1 MLLASVCLVASIMG
15 YGWFRA
21 DQETRS
27 ARNNISMQMAAL
39 SQNLAA
45 VNAHFIQTNE
55 PEQVEKLILQ
65 TATIDGIYSL
75 LVTDVAGRPMTE
87 VVNKNGTWSPRYNFG
102 TVAIPSLHAP
112 DLLLETHPFNASHRD
127 FLAGRNGTMTA
138 WHRIQ
143 GTEQPVGWVRIN
155 YRLDTFEII
164 ATNIQHEAVKAVALA
179 TAVTLLLLSL
189 LLRPALRALRVATA
203 FASNLDT
210 AMGAQ
215 LTVSG
220 QTTEVQA
227 LGNALNVV
235 SHRLQTQHSELI
247 SQKFALDQH
256 AIVSVTDLAGDI
268 IYANDRFVAI
278 SQYPRE
284 ELLGQNHRILKSGE
298 HPPAVFEDMW
308 HTISQGKVWR
318 GDVKNRKKD
327 GSFYWVSAT
336 IVPMLGPDGLP
347 YQYVG
352 IRTDIS
358 ANKALEQRLESARDE
373 AQAAT
378 LAKGQFLAN
387 MSHEIRTPMNAV
399 LGMLRLLQNTELN
412 NRQLD
417 YAGKAE
423 GAAQTLLGLLNDILD
438 FSKIEANKMS
448 LELRPFRVDKMMRD
462 ISVILSSNL
471 GGKPVELL
479 FDIDPATPVALLG
492 DALRLQQVLI
502 NLSSNAVK
510 FTPTGEV
517 VVRIE
522 VQDKSDSA
530 VTLLFAVRDSGIG
543 IAPENQHRIFEGFS
557 QAEAS
562 TTRRF
567 GGTGLG
573 LSISRRLVTLMG
585 GELGLQ
591 SSLGKGST
599 FSFSVTLALDPQTH
613 DAPQPHLP
621 DGFRA
626 LVVDDNPQAREVIGS
641 MARALGWQVD
651 LADSGAQALTW
662 VQQHAQA
669 GTPYHAIFLDW
680 QMPEMDGWQT
690 IAHLPKRSPESPP
703 DSVAPLLIMITGN
716 SREMLTQR
724 SAEEQAQ
731 LHGFLIK
738 PVTTNMLQDAVVEA
752 LGKTTPTWA
761 AAAPT
766 PVVPQLPLQGLRL
779 LVVEDNFINQ
789 QVAQELLTQEG
800 AQVVL
805 ADNGQLGVD
814 AIQQAVADGMGF
826 DAILMDLQMPVMD
839 GFEATRV
846 LRQEPTLAHLPII
859 AMTANAMTS
868 DRDACLAAGMNAHIG
883 KPFNL
888 AELTALLLQL
898 TRPEH
903 NI

>member
-1 MLLASVCLVASIMG
+1 MLLTSLCLVASLMG

-21 DQETRS
+21 YIETQN
-27 ARNNISMQMAAL
+27 ARHNIAVQLNAL
-39 SQNLAA
+39 AKNLAA

-55 PEQVEKLILQ
+55 PNQVERLTLQ
-65 TATIDGIYSL
+65 TATVEGIYSV
-75 LVTDVAGRPMTE
+75 LVTDASGRPMSE
-87 VVNKNGTWSPRYNFG
+87 VVNKNGVWSPRYNFG
-102 TVAIPSLHAP
+102 AVDVPGASAP
-112 DLLLETHPFNASHRD
+112 DMVFETHPFNAKHRD
-127 FLAGRNGTMTA
+127 FLAGRSGTMTA

-143 GTEQPVGWVRIN
+143 GAEVPLGWVRIN
-155 YRLDTFEII
+155 YRLDTFETI
-164 ATNIQHEAVKAVALA
+164 AANIQREAAKAVALA
-179 TAVTLLLLSL
+179 TAITLVLLSL
-189 LLRPALRALRVATA
+189 LLRPALRALRTATE

-210 AMGAQ
+210 ARGAQ
-215 LTVSG
+215 LKVSG

-227 LGNALNVV
+227 LGHALNVV

-247 SQKFALDQH
+247 NQKFALDQH

-278 SQYPRE
+278 SQYARE

-298 HPPAVFEDMW
+298 HLPSVFEDMW
-308 HTISQGKVWR
+308 HTISHGKVWR

-358 ANKALEQRLESARDE
+358 ANKALEQRLKDARDE

-378 LAKGQFLAN
+378 LAKGQFVAN

-399 LGMLRLLQNTELN
+399 LGMLRLLQSTELN

-417 YAGKAE
+417 YASKAE

-448 LELRPFRVDKMMRD
+448 LELRPLRLDKMMRD

-479 FDIDPATPVALLG
+479 FDMDPTTPLALVG
-492 DALRLQQVLI
+492 DALRLQQILI

-510 FTPTGEV
+510 FTHAGEV

-522 VQDKSDSA
+522 VQDRSDTD

-543 IAPENQHRIFEGFS
+543 IAPENQHRIFDGFS

-573 LSISRRLVTLMG
+573 LSISRRLVALMG
-585 GELGLQ
+585 GELRLE
-591 SSLGKGST
+591 SALGQGST
-599 FSFSVTLALDPQTH
+599 FFFSVTLALGPPTVDT
-613 DAPQPHLP
+613 APTHLP
-621 DGFRA
+621 DGLRV
-626 LVVDDNPQAREVIGS
+626 LVVDDNPLAREVLGG
-641 MARALGWQVD
+641 MVRALGWQVD
-651 LADSGAQALTW
+651 LADSGAQALAILH
-662 VQQHAQA
+662 QQRAQ
-669 GTPYHAIFLDW
+669 GSSPYDAVLLDW
-680 QMPEMDGWQT
+680 QMPELDGWQT
-690 IAHLPKRSPESPP
+690 LAQLPEYRP
-703 DSVAPLLIMITGN
+703 DDPQGATPPLLIMVTGN

-724 SAEEQAQ
+724 SAQEQARLQ
-731 LHGFLIK
+731 GFLVK
-738 PVTTNMLQDAVVEA
+738 PVTAAMLRDAVVDA
-752 LGKTTPTWA
+752 LGKATPPA
-761 AAAPT
+761 AAAPQM
-766 PVVPQLPLQGLRL
+766 PVAPARPLQGLRL

-814 AIQQAVADGMGF
+814 AIRHALAEGTGF
-826 DAILMDLQMPVMD
+826 DAVLMDLQMPVMD
-839 GFEATRV
+839 GFEATRL
-846 LRQEPTLAHLPII
+846 LRQDPTLVHLPII

-888 AELTALLLQL
+888 SELTALLLTL
-898 TRPEH
+898 TRPQ
-903 NI
+903 